1 METTKPTKLPFPT
14 TYTPEQEAAIREAL
28 LGIKPGHD
36 RRTGCDYDREG
47 VLFQRRS
54 GQLFGV
60 FGQMAFELLC
70 MRLEEEGTVYE
81 YLPVIHNGHVIGEFP
96 DEGRCGVLHLIRCLK
111 RKGIEQPGR
120 WSATFMS
127 GGYLDTE
134 ELNMKACEIAERIA
148 EEVDAGLTP
157 LTGGKPGWD

>member
-1 METTKPTKLPFPT
+1 MNSTQLPFPT
-14 TYTPEQEAAIREAL
+14 TYTSEQAAAVASEL
-28 LGIKPGHD
+28 SSIKPGHD
-36 RRTGCDYDREG
+36 RRTECDYDFQG

-60 FGQMAFELLC
+60 FGQMAFALLC

-96 DEGRCGVLHLIRCLK
+96 DEGRCGVLHLMRCLK
-111 RKGIEQPGR
+111 RRGVEQPGK
-120 WSATFMS
+120 WLMTFMS
-127 GGYLDTE
+127 GGYLDTS
-134 ELNMKACEIAERIA
+134 ELNMSAAAIAERIA

-157 LTGGKPGWD
+157 LTGGKPGWA